1 MKVMILGIDGY
12 LGWPLALR
20 MASKGYEVIG
30 IDNMAT
36 RKSVEEVGSISALPI
51 KSMDERVKIANKEFK
66 GKITFVKGDITDY
79 KLIYDT
85 IKEHTPETIVH
96 FAEQR
101 SAPYSMIDVNHATY
115 TMRNNI
121 NGTINLIYA
130 IRDADLDTH
139 VVKMGTMG
147 EFGTPKFDI
156 PEAPFVDVE
165 IKGKRDKI
173 TTPKWGGSWYHW
185 TKVHDTNNLLFAN
198 KLWGIT
204 MTDIM
209 QGPVYGTRTSEIKSE
224 DLFTRFDFDA
234 VWGTVVNRYC
244 VEAILGEPL
253 TPYGKGGQIRG
264 FLSLQDSMDALT
276 LLVENKP
283 KTGEY
288 RSVNQFME
296 LLSVN
301 EIAEIVKTEAAK
313 LGIDA
318 KIKNVENPRVEEEQ
332 HHYNPERTVLPSL
345 GFKLKVLKVQM
356 KDAIGEIIKDL
367 LPNKNRLENYK
378 DVLLPK
384 TRWR

>member
-1 MKVMILGIDGY
+1 MILGIDGY

-79 KLIYDT
+79 KLICDT

-130 IRDADLDTH
+130 IRGADLDTH

-204 MTDIM
+204 ITDIM

-276 LLVENKP
+276 LLIENKP

-345 GFKLKVLKVQM
+345 GFKLKVQM

>member
-1 MKVMILGIDGY
+1 MILGIDGY

-276 LLVENKP
+276 LLIENKP

-345 GFKLKVLKVQM
+345 GFKLKVQM

>member
-1 MKVMILGIDGY
+1 MILGIDGY

-345 GFKLKVLKVQM
+345 GFKLKVQM